1 MKLLIILLKIKT
13 NSNVLLHGVGHTF
26 ICTLNKK
33 VGGRTGRFRAFYTDK
48 LSFLA
53 KMTLKL
59 NLKNVKEINRIIAVF
74 VFYSYYIKDNNNE

>member
-13 NSNVLLHGVGHTF
+13 HANILLHGVGHTF
-26 ICTLNKK
+26 TCALNKK
-33 VGGRTGRFRAFYTDK
+33 VGETTVRFRAFYTDK

-59 NLKNVKEINRIIAVF
+59 NLKIVKERNRIIAVF
-74 VFYSYYIKDNNNE
+74 VYYSYYSKDNNK